1 MKKNIITNIFYVLSL
16 YKSNIMSVSE
26 FVCSFPNSSKT
37 TKPDELK
44 FWGMIPLGMQ
54 EVLG

>member
-44 FWGMIPLGMQ
+44 FWGMIPL
-54 EVLG
+54 ELRKVLG

>member
-26 FVCSFPNSSKT
+26 FVWLFPNSSKT